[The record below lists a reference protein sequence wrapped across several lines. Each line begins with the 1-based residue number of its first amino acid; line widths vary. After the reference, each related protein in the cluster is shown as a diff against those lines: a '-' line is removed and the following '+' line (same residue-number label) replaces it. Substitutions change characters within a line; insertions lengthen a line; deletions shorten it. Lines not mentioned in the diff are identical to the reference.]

1 LITDYIKS
9 KTLAVSGKFKA
20 ERRKRFP
27 KQTRFVRMPEYMRYT
42 ADSLAQ
48 IQNTMMQ
55 FQNDQAY
62 IMNSFGLTQAGV
74 AKHAAQLGSFM
85 QELQAQELDL
95 NGGVSL

>member
-1 LITDYIKS
+1 
-9 KTLAVSGKFKA
+9 
-20 ERRKRFP
+20 
-27 KQTRFVRMPEYMRYT
+27 MPEYMRYT